1 MVQDERTWVAS
12 YWVVTHRIRK
22 IKRDDPVFE
31 SSEYEFFMTYE
42 FLFVCHA
49 GCINRIAF
57 VVALGISMGYYQFV
71 YVPEA
76 NKKPIVPE
84 EVLNPVETLQVEIA
98 LGASLETNEE
108 FFVPEEA
115 RATIGISNRIL
126 WTNEDTIA
134 HTVTSE
140 YVDQINGPFN
150 SLEQQEQVPGD
161 IC

>member
-1 MVQDERTWVAS
+1 MEKL
-12 YWVVTHRIRK
+12 H
-22 IKRDDPVFE
+22 PN
-31 SSEYEFFMTYE
+31 
-42 FLFVCHA
+42 HA
-49 GCINRIAF
+49 GGISLIAF

-98 LGASLETNEE
+98 LGASLDTNEE

-150 SLEQQEQVPGD
+150 SLEQQEQVPGGYLLEGQTFEFTFTKVGEYSYFCVPHPHMKGTVKV
-161 IC
+161 IENFA